1 METKITIGN
10 NYIDIT
16 KQTLCLNYNDNQK
29 YTSTFYFINNTT
41 VATYSGQINI
51 IYVIYELRK
60 LGIKNLIL
68 DIKLSERDLKPYLIR
83 ILNKQFK
90 PKSNFN
96 IKNYLDKYL
105 EMKPYASTNGSS
117 MKLCN
122 LDISKLK
129 LRDLN
134 R

>member
-1 METKITIGN
+1 METKIKIGS
-10 NYIDIT
+10 NYITIT
-16 KQTLCLNYNDNQK
+16 KQMSCLNHDSDR
-29 YTSTFYFINNTT
+29 TITIIFYFVNDTT
-41 VATYSGQINI
+41 VAMYSGNINI
-51 IYVIYELRK
+51 IYFMYELRK

-68 DIKLSERDLKPYLIR
+68 DIKSSERDLKPYLIR
-83 ILNKQFK
+83 ILNRQFK

-96 IKNYLDKYL
+96 IKNYLDEYL
-105 EMKPYASTNGSS
+105 ETQPYTSTNGSN
-117 MKLCN
+117 MNLCN